1 MKKQKS
7 NRKGSCQ
14 KKQGFLYEIKKHRG
28 LYLMT
33 IPGLL
38 AFLILN
44 YIPMF
49 GVVIAFQDYNPMKG
63 ILGSEF
69 NGFKNFEF
77 FFQSQSA
84 VTVTRNTIMYNVLFI
99 VLGIGLGLI
108 VAIMINELRQKKL
121 GSLYKSILFLPY
133 LISWV
138 VAAYLLS
145 AFLSTDR
152 GIVNHV
158 LQFFGKEPVQWY
170 SSPIYWYFILPLAYL
185 WKNVG
190 YFSVIFFAGITGI
203 SRDYYEAAEMDGASK
218 FRQMTHITIPCLMPI
233 VITLV
238 ILQFGKIFFAAF
250 GDWGLFYNLPMQSG
264 VLFPATDVIDTY
276 IYNSLRKMNDF
287 GMSTA
292 VGLYQSLVGCVLV
305 IASNFIVR
313 KYDKDSA
320 IF

>member
-1 MKKQKS
+1 MKKNVKKRERKKKS
-7 NRKGSCQ
+7 
-14 KKQGFLYEIKKHRG
+14 GFLFELRKHKG

-33 IPGLL
+33 LPGLL
-38 AFLILN
+38 AFFILN

-49 GVVIAFQDYNPMKG
+49 GVVIAFEDYNPMKG
-63 ILGSEF
+63 IFGSEF

-77 FFQSQSA
+77 FFKSQSA
-84 VTVTRNTIMYNVLFI
+84 LTVTRNTIMYNVLFI

-108 VAIMINELRQKKL
+108 VAIMINELRQKKM
-121 GSLYKSILFLPY
+121 GNLYKSIMFLPY

-152 GIVNHV
+152 GIVNSV
-158 LQFFGKEPVQWY
+158 LEFFGQDPVQWY
-170 SSPIYWYFILPLAYL
+170 SSTIYWYFILPLAYL

-203 SRDYYEAAEMDGASK
+203 SKDYYEAAEMDGASK
-218 FRQMTHITIPCLMPI
+218 FKQMTKITIPSLMPI

-305 IASNFIVR
+305 IASNFLVR

>member
-1 MKKQKS
+1 MKSKTKCKKKRAGGF
-7 NRKGSCQ
+7 RKE
-14 KKQGFLYEIKKHRG
+14 LKKHKG
-28 LYLMT
+28 LYLMAL
-33 IPGLL
+33 PGLL
-38 AFLILN
+38 AFFVLN

-49 GVVIAFQDYNPMKG
+49 GIVIAFQDYNPIKG

-69 NGFKNFEF
+69 NGLKNFEF
-77 FFQSQSA
+77 FFKSQSA
-84 VTVTRNTIMYNVLFI
+84 IIVTRNTIVYNVIFI
-99 VLGIGLGLI
+99 ILGIGLGLL
-108 VAIMINELRQKKL
+108 VAIMISQLHQARL

-152 GIVNHV
+152 GIVNKV
-158 LQFFGKEPVQWY
+158 LELVGMDPVQWY
-170 SSPIYWYFILPLAYL
+170 SSPVYWYFILPLAYL

-203 SRDYYEAAEMDGASK
+203 SKDYYEAAKMDGAGRWK
-218 FRQMTHITIPCLMPI
+218 QMTQITIPCLMPI

-264 VLFPATDVIDTY
+264 VLYPATDVIDTY
-276 IYNSLRKMNDF
+276 IYNSLRKVNDF

-292 VGLYQSLVGCVLV
+292 VGLYQSVVGCVLV

-313 KYDKDSA
+313 KYDKESA